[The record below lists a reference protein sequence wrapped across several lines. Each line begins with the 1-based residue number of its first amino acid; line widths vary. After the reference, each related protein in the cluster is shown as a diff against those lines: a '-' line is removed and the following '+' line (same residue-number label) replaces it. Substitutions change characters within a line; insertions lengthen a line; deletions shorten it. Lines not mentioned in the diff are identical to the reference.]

1 MDLTIAS
8 EPGPSGA
15 VRLRLSGAVDLASR
29 DELLNSGKDALSHS
43 PGLLLNLSDVQFMDS
58 TGIGVLIDLSHEA
71 DDQGKSFAIEEPSQ
85 RVLRI
90 LTLTGLQDAWTVLP
104 APEG

>member
-8 EPGPSGA
+8 EPGPTGV

-29 DELLNSGKDALSHS
+29 DELFSSGKGVLSDS
-43 PGLLLNLSDVQFMDS
+43 SNLVLNLSDVQFMDS
-58 TGIGVLIDLSHEA
+58 TGIGTLIDLAREA
-71 DDQGKSFAIEEPSQ
+71 EELGRSFAIEDPSQ